1 MSISIAQS
9 RQQLSALI
17 AAAQQQPQII
27 TNRNTPV
34 AVLVSAEYFARSQAA
49 VKPVD
54 DSFYAQVQQL
64 RETFP
69 PQDDTGLAVPE
80 NAARQAAW
88 QRANGFAGP
97 V

>member
-49 VKPVD
+49 VKPVN

-69 PQDDTGLAVPE
+69 PQDDTGLAAPE
-80 NAARQAAW
+80 TAARQAAW
-88 QRANGFAGP
+88 QRANGFACP

>member
-17 AAAQQQPQII
+17 AAAQQQPQVI

-34 AVLVSAEYFARSQAA
+34 AVLVSAEYFARSEAA
-49 VKPVD
+49 VKPVA
-54 DSFYAQVQQL
+54 DSFYSQVLQL

-69 PQDDTGLAVPE
+69 PQDDTGFAGP
-80 NAARQAAW
+80 NSAARQTAW
-88 QRANGFAGP
+88 QRANAFIDPA
-97 V
+97 

>member
-34 AVLVSAEYFARSQAA
+34 AVLVSAEYFARSQAT
-49 VKPVD
+49 VKPVN
-54 DSFYAQVQQL
+54 DSFYAQLQQL

-80 NAARQAAW
+80 TAARQAAW
-88 QRANGFAGP
+88 QRANGFAGS